1 MSSVGNKRFFESCN
15 IVKGNRSFES
25 AGSLLKGRSRREEAL
40 TSKLEIENPKPG
52 INQSLVTSS
61 PTNSSAFTL
70 IEMLVVIAILGLIAG
85 LAVPALKNLGKS
97 DATVSAARQLLDDIG
112 RARQMAISQRT
123 TVYMVFV
130 PTNFWCTPGTI
141 TLNMTWWNALS
152 PAQRTAATNLCDN
165 QLTGYIF
172 IGKGT
177 VGDQPGRQNWHYLSS
192 WQNLPQGTFI
202 APQKFGTP
210 KNSTPPIFP
219 VSPVINILNNPN
231 TPFKIYGFITNAV
244 PFPVETN
251 STNPALFLLMPCLIF
266 DSFGHLV
273 DQSRQ
278 ILSQHE
284 YIPLAQGSVYPAMD
298 GNTKTYQL
306 SSPSVTEIPAGNST
320 NISANIID
328 IDPLTGRAVLQ
339 YYKIQ

>member
-1 MSSVGNKRFFESCN
+1 MKVSKSDKWRVTGDKMAAARPAFSCHLSP
-15 IVKGNRSFES
+15 VTRH
-25 AGSLLKGRSRREEAL
+25 L
-40 TSKLEIENPKPG
+40 PG
-52 INQSLVTSS
+52 
-61 PTNSSAFTL
+61 FTL

-112 RARQMAISQRT
+112 RARQMAMSQRT

-130 PTNFWCTPGTI
+130 PTNFWCTPGTV
-141 TLNMTWWNALS
+141 TLNPTWWSVLS
-152 PAQRTAATNLCDN
+152 PAQKTAATNLCDN

-172 IGKGT
+172 MSQGT
-177 VGDQPGRQNWHYLSS
+177 VGDQPGRHNWHYLSS

-210 KNSTPPIFP
+210 NAQI
-219 VSPVINILNNPN
+219 SPTINILNNPN
-231 TPFKIYGFITNAV
+231 SPFPIYGFMTNAV

-251 STNPALFLLMPCLIF
+251 SQTFLNLPCLVF
-266 DSFGHLV
+266 DSFGHLL
-273 DQSRQ
+273 DQSGQ
-278 ILSQHE
+278 IASRHE
-284 YIPLAQGSVYPAMD
+284 YIPLAQGSVYAAMD
-298 GNTKTYQL
+298 PNTKVYQM
-306 SSPSVTEIPAGNST
+306 SSPSVLEIPPGNST